1 MHWNIT
7 ADRAKAVG
15 LKFICRDGGKG
26 RGGRVIGRAYLYVL
40 RNDLHDRPYGYV
52 EDLYVDPSQRGAGL
66 GAQMMEQ
73 LIKLARAHGCY
84 KVTATSKDARK
95 AAQALYDKLGFV
107 RHGVEFRLDL

>member
-1 MHWNIT
+1 MTQISF
-7 ADRAKAVG
+7 DFDLEKAVVYR
-15 LKFICRDGGKG
+15 LSFKDSLG
-26 RGGRVIGRAYLYVL
+26 REVARVRLYLI

-73 LIKLARAHGCY
+73 LIKLARTLGCY
-84 KVTATSKDARK
+84 KVTAASKDARQ
-95 AAQALYDKLGFV
+95 AAQALYDKLGFA